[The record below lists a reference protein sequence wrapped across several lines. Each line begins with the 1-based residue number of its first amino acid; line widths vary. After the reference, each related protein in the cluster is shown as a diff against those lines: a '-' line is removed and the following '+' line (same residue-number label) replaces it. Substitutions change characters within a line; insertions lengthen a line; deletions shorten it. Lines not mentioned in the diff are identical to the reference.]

1 MIELFLRL
9 SRQLTWFML
18 LLTPAVSS
26 AQAPDISV
34 SATADKKTI
43 ELSQPLTVT
52 LAVEGPAPLR
62 VELPKQLLVPET
74 ERDWKIQPTGAAI
87 VTQLMGSRERWVQR
101 FRLDPFNFGK
111 SMAVVFMPLQVNGRE
126 VAATGI
132 EVTVDDPKLGL
143 EPEESMAVTGIE
155 HLPPPIPSETS
166 ARWWWLFLIVPLIA
180 AVLVFWRFRR
190 PPRALPP
197 REWADAAFAK
207 LERDASGGLA
217 LVTAIAAIVR
227 GFIERHF
234 GIPAPKL
241 TSEELLAAAE
251 QAGWPVEQTD
261 PLRRL
266 LEECDRAKFAGDVPD
281 EDECLR
287 LLACGRE
294 WVDLVCPVTGTE

>member
-1 MIELFLRL
+1 
-9 SRQLTWFML
+9 
-18 LLTPAVSS
+18 
-26 AQAPDISV
+26 
-34 SATADKKTI
+34 
-43 ELSQPLTVT
+43 
-52 LAVEGPAPLR
+52 
-62 VELPKQLLVPET
+62 
-74 ERDWKIQPTGAAI
+74 
-87 VTQLMGSRERWVQR
+87 
-101 FRLDPFNFGK
+101 
-111 SMAVVFMPLQVNGRE
+111 
-126 VAATGI
+126 
-132 EVTVDDPKLGL
+132 
-143 EPEESMAVTGIE
+143 MAVTGIE

-166 ARWWWLFLIVPLIA
+166 ARWWLLFLIVPLIA
-180 AVLVFWRFRR
+180 AVLVFRRFRR
-190 PPRALPP
+190 PPGPLPP

-287 LLACGRE
+287 LLARGEVEAGSPRDFLAFVAGGRC
-294 WVDLVCPVTGTE
+294 LTGPRRGKLS